1 MISITRLDTTAA
13 DFRQALDRLIA
24 WDVATDDAVTTAVAG
39 ILADVRSRG
48 DLALLEY
55 TRRFDHIE
63 ASNIADLTLDP
74 KDLTRALMA
83 LPEEERLALELAAQ
97 RIRSFHEH
105 QIGEDWSIEDEHGS
119 RLGSRVT
126 TLDRVGI
133 YVPGGQ
139 AAYPSSV
146 LMTVIPARVAGV
158 REITVTVPT
167 PNGVKNPLV
176 LAALAIGGV
185 DRVYTIGGA
194 QAIGALAY
202 GTQSIGRVDKIV
214 GPGGAYVAAAKR
226 QVFGPVGIDSIAG
239 PSEILVIADGSAPA
253 EWVALDLFSQAEHD
267 ADAQSILLCP
277 DASYIDAV
285 ASAMDRLID
294 GMRRQHI
301 IRASLQRRGALVK
314 TTDLNEAVA
323 IANRVAPEHLELA
336 VADPHA
342 LMSAV
347 RHAGAIFLGSYS
359 GETLGDYV
367 AGPSHVLPT
376 FGTARFA
383 SPLGVYDFQKRSS
396 VIEISAKGASELAR
410 SARVI
415 AEGEG
420 LDAHARAAQARI
432 HGIDHNRQ
440 E

>member
-1 MISITRLDTTAA
+1 MISISRLDTTAA

-24 WDVATDDAVTTAVAG
+24 WDVATDDAITAAVAG

-63 ASNIADLTLDP
+63 APNIANLTLDP
-74 KDLTRALMA
+74 QELTGALMA
-83 LPEEERLALELAAQ
+83 LPAEERLALELAAQ
-97 RIRSFHEH
+97 RVRTFHEH
-105 QIGEDWSIEDEHGS
+105 QIGEDWSFEDEHGS

-167 PNGVKNPLV
+167 PKGVKNPLV

-432 HGIDHNRQ
+432 RGIDHNRR